1 MSFSVENKTVMNAK
15 RKRLER
21 SRQKNPLCK
30 DYKPEETENQGPT
43 KKGKFERSA
52 QSGNEEEEPEFAGL
66 SAKPGGAVKMRQ
78 KYKLKNQVQQ
88 HVQDVR
94 KQKREIKLSRK
105 ARRTEHLK
113 SKQVNIPTLVESHQN
128 WGPI

>member
-1 MSFSVENKTVMNAK
+1 MSFSVENKTVLNAK

-30 DYKPEETENQGPT
+30 DYKPDDTEEQGPA
-43 KKGKFERSA
+43 KKGKFVKSTQNE
-52 QSGNEEEEPEFAGL
+52 NEEEEPEFAGI
-66 SAKPGGAVKMRQ
+66 SAKRGGTVKMRQ

-94 KQKREIKLSRK
+94 KQKREMKLSRK
-105 ARRTEHLK
+105 ARRSEHLK
-113 SKQVNIPTLVESHQN
+113 NKQVIHSHSAVY
-128 WGPI
+128 